1 MMRLRFLIP
10 LVGFASFSLLAAA
23 CSGDGSTSDGAAGAG
38 GTADANAGGAG
49 GEPETATGGGNE
61 GGGCSDTGTGTLVFE
76 VSGLPD
82 GVAPDISTTGADELA
97 VAEAGSLEDLPAG
110 NYAVSAARVFDEDPI
125 VRTVYDATVTAP
137 AFCLADGESH
147 TVKVTYKAIPTSNK
161 LWMPTDMDDELAG
174 FSSQVIAES
183 GMADATVAI
192 DAPGSK
198 SVAFDEDGNL
208 WALGPTLAD
217 PHVVR
222 FKAADFAASGKRT
235 PDIEI
240 NLPDVTCSVAFNNL
254 AFDAEGNLWLSSG
267 CAGQVMRL
275 PAADIKTSGD
285 KTADVA
291 VGGLT
296 GNEGIAFDKTGNLWV
311 GGGAELLRFD
321 AARLAA
327 STEDAA
333 DLSVTVTAA
342 IGNKPIKTDS
352 MAFDQAGNLWGVDE
366 GGNWVFQL
374 ASADLEQTGAK
385 AIKANR
391 SFVVSVTALPMNPAF
406 DESNNLWLALSS
418 GEFGGFSPTQLGVSK
433 DTGAPVT
440 PAILISSNSVGAGL
454 PVAFFPAPAGLPL
467 YHAIPKP

>member
-1 MMRLRFLIP
+1 MMRLRLLVP
-10 LVGFASFSLLAAA
+10 LLGFASLSLLAVA
-23 CSGDGSTSDGAAGAG
+23 CGSDGSTSDGAGGAGA
-38 GTADANAGGAG
+38 TGGAG
-49 GEPETATGGGNE
+49 GEGATPTAGDAGDSNE
-61 GGGCSDTGTGTLVFE
+61 GGGCSDSGTGTLVFE

-97 VAEAGSLEDLPAG
+97 VSEAGSLEDLPAG
-110 NYAVSAARVFDEDPI
+110 NYAVTAARVFDEDPI

-137 AFCLADGESH
+137 SFCLADGDSH
-147 TVKVTYKAIPTSNK
+147 TVKVKYQAIPTSNK

-174 FSSQVIAES
+174 FSSQAIAAS
-183 GMADATVAI
+183 GMTDASVSI
-192 DAPGSK
+192 DGPGSK

-222 FKAADFAASGKRT
+222 FKAADLATSGMRT

-240 NLPDVTCSVAFNNL
+240 NLPDITCSVAFNNL
-254 AFDAEGNLWLSSG
+254 AFDADGNLWLSSG
-267 CAGQVMRL
+267 CAGQVLRL
-275 PAADIKTSGD
+275 PAADIATSGD
-285 KTADVA
+285 KTADVV

-296 GNEGIAFDKTGNLWV
+296 ANEGIAFDKSGNLWV

-321 AARLAA
+321 AARLGA
-327 STEDAA
+327 STDEAA
-333 DLSVTVTAA
+333 DLSATVTAA
-342 IGNKPIKTDS
+342 IGKKPIKTDV

-374 ASADLEQTGAK
+374 AAAGLDQTGAK
-385 AIKANR
+385 TVQANV
-391 SFVVSVTALPMNPAF
+391 SFVVGVTALPMNPAF

-418 GEFGGFSPTQLGVSK
+418 GTFGGFSPAQLGASK

-440 PAILISSNSVGAGL
+440 PAILISSDSVGAGL
-454 PVAFFPAPAGLPL
+454 PVAFFPAPVGLPL

>member
-10 LVGFASFSLLAAA
+10 LVGVASLSLVAVA
-23 CSGDGSTSDGAAGAG
+23 CSDSGSTSDGA
-38 GTADANAGGAG
+38 GGAG
-49 GEPETATGGGNE
+49 GAAEAGGEAGTPTAGDGNE

-97 VAEAGSLEDLPAG
+97 VNEAGSLEDLPAG
-110 NYAVSAARVFDEDPI
+110 NYEVSAARVFDEDPI

-137 AFCLADGESH
+137 SFCLADGDSH
-147 TVKVTYKAIPTSNK
+147 TVKITYKAIPTSNK

-174 FSSQVIAES
+174 FSSQAIAET
-183 GMADATVAI
+183 GMTDATVAI
-192 DAPGSK
+192 DGPGSK
-198 SVAFDEDGNL
+198 SIAFDQDGNL

-222 FKAADFAASGKRT
+222 FKADDFAASGKRT

-240 NLPDVTCSVAFNNL
+240 NLPDITCSVAFNNL
-254 AFDAEGNLWLSSG
+254 AFDADGNLWLSSG
-267 CAGQVMRL
+267 CAGQVLRL
-275 PAADIKTSGD
+275 AAADIETSGD

-291 VGGLT
+291 VGGLKD
-296 GNEGIAFDKTGNLWV
+296 NEGIAFDQGGNLWV

-321 AARLAA
+321 AARLDA

-333 DLSVTVTAA
+333 DLSVTVTSA
-342 IGNKPIKTDS
+342 IGAKPIKTDV

-374 ASADLEQTGAK
+374 AAAGLDQTGAK
-385 AIKANR
+385 TIKANR

-406 DESNNLWLALSS
+406 DEGNNLWLALSS

-440 PAILISSNSVGAGL
+440 PAILISSDSVGAGL
-454 PVAFFPAPAGLPL
+454 PVAFFPAPVGLPL

>member
-10 LVGFASFSLLAAA
+10 LVGFASLSVLAAA
-23 CSGDGSTSDGAAGAG
+23 CSGGDGTTDSAAGAG
-38 GTADANAGGAG
+38 GAPDTSTGGAG
-49 GEPETATGGGNE
+49 GETETPSAGGA
-61 GGGCSDTGTGTLVFE
+61 CSDTGTGTLVFE

-82 GVAPDISTTGADELA
+82 GVAPDVSTTGADELA
-97 VAEAGSLEDLPAG
+97 VTEAGSLEDLPAG
-110 NYAVSAARVFDEDPI
+110 NYEVTAARVFDEDPI

-137 AFCLADGESH
+137 SFCLADGESH
-147 TVKVTYKAIPTSNK
+147 TVKITYKAIPTSNK

-174 FSSQVIAES
+174 FSSQAIAES
-183 GMADATVAI
+183 GMTDATVAI
-192 DAPGSK
+192 DGPGSK

-254 AFDAEGNLWLSSG
+254 AFDADGNLWLSSG

-275 PAADIKTSGD
+275 KAADIKTSGD

-296 GNEGIAFDKTGNLWV
+296 GNEGIAFDKSGNLWV

-321 AARLAA
+321 AARLDA

-333 DLSVTVTAA
+333 DLSVTVTSA
-342 IGNKPIKTDS
+342 IGAKPIKTDS

-366 GGNWVFQL
+366 GGNWVFEL
-374 ASADLEQTGAK
+374 ASTSLDQTGAK
-385 AIKANR
+385 TIKAEH

-406 DESNNLWLALSS
+406 DDSNNLWLALSS

-440 PAILISSNSVGAGL
+440 PAILISSDSVGAGL
-454 PVAFFPAPAGLPL
+454 PVAFFPAPVGLPL